1 MKASLPSFLPL
12 LLLVAALLAAAQ
24 TASAAAL
31 RWSGRPYTILA
42 SDKPL
47 PDFLRELV
55 ASQGS
60 TAVIDPKVNGSISGK
75 FTGAAMKTLD
85 SVCATNGL
93 VWYYDGAFVFIEPAT
108 DAHSEV
114 LSVANATRVAET
126 LKRLDIA
133 DSRYPLTVV
142 DVGGRGS
149 LHVAGPKRYLE
160 MVKQTLKLLDAGASS
175 PDNAEFR
182 LFPLKYAWAADFKIT
197 RSGREVT
204 IPGVA
209 TVLRNLYGK
218 GGNAAGTRS
227 AAFALRAGPTRQ
239 MKLQSGETVDVPKLE
254 LASTAKSDDDA
265 AEALGL
271 ATGNGNELPQFQ
283 TDTRM
288 NAVIVRDMPE
298 RMDRYA
304 QLIASMDSRPRL
316 VEIEVTI
323 MDISTDTLDSLGI
336 DWRLHSRHGD
346 LQIGRGDR
354 GQLSFD
360 SQNSEAGQVAGT
372 SSTGAALT
380 PLGMMFSAS
389 IGHDMRD
396 YLLARVNALAQ
407 KGNANFVARP
417 KVLTLDNNEA
427 LLENLSEFFVR
438 VNGFQ
443 DAGLFSVTTGTSV
456 RVTPLIVDGAASA
469 AQTAPNLPN
478 LPNQLPGVMMSI
490 NIEDGDLSGS
500 TVDQIPVVRRRRVN
514 TQALMDEGQ
523 SLLIAGYTSEEK
535 TSAASGVPLLSDIPV
550 VGRLFKYDE
559 KTQNN
564 MERFYLLT
572 PRLITSSSSAAAVQ
586 TLPVPA
592 SSQ

>member
-1 MKASLPSFLPL
+1 MKVSLPSLLPL
-12 LLLVAALLAAAQ
+12 LLLVAALLAAQ

-75 FTGAAMKTLD
+75 FTGAALKTLD

-93 VWYYDGAFVFIEPAT
+93 VWYYDGAFVFIELAT

-114 LSVANATRVAET
+114 LSVANATHVAET

-133 DSRYPLTVV
+133 DARYPLTVV

-160 MVKQTLKLLDAGASS
+160 MVKQTLKLLDANASS

-182 LFPLKYAWAADFKIT
+182 LFPLKYAWAADFRIT
-197 RSGREVT
+197 RSGKELV

-218 GGNAAGTRS
+218 GVGS
-227 AAFALRAGPTRQ
+227 AASRAASLPLRAGPTRQ

-254 LASTAKSDDDA
+254 LPTTARSDDGADA
-265 AEALGL
+265 AA
-271 ATGNGNELPQFQ
+271 AANGNELPQFQ
-283 TDTRM
+283 TDTRL

-304 QLIASMDSRPRL
+304 KLIASMDSRPRL

-354 GQLSFD
+354 GQLTFD

-372 SSTGAALT
+372 SVTGAALT

-407 KGNANFVARP
+407 KGNANFIARP

-427 LLENLSEFFVR
+427 QLENLSEFFVR

-456 RVTPLIVDGAASA
+456 RVTPLIVDATPSAASA
-469 AQTAPNLPN
+469 PQPQPA
-478 LPNQLPGVMMSI
+478 GVMMSI
-490 NIEDGDLSGS
+490 DIEDGDLSGS

-535 TSAASGVPLLSDIPV
+535 SSATSGVPLLSDIPV

-572 PRLITSSSSAAAVQ
+572 PRLITSSSGAQAVQ

>member
-1 MKASLPSFLPL
+1 MKFSLPSFLSL

-60 TAVIDPKVNGSISGK
+60 TAVIDPKINGSISGK

-93 VWYYDGAFVFIEPAT
+93 VWYYDGAFVFIELAT

-114 LSVANATRVAET
+114 LSVANATHVAET

-133 DSRYPLTVV
+133 DARYPLTVV

-160 MVKQTLKLLDAGASS
+160 MVKQTLKLLDANASS

-182 LFPLKYAWAADFKIT
+182 LFPLKYAWAADFRIT
-197 RSGREVT
+197 RSGKELV

-227 AAFALRAGPTRQ
+227 ASFPLRAGPTRQ

-254 LASTAKSDDDA
+254 LASAPKSDDGA

-271 ATGNGNELPQFQ
+271 ANGNELPQFQ
-283 TDTRM
+283 TDTRL

-323 MDISTDTLDSLGI
+323 MDISTDTLDTLGI

-354 GQLSFD
+354 GQLTFD

-372 SSTGAALT
+372 SATGAALT

-407 KGNANFVARP
+407 KGNANFIARP

-427 LLENLSEFFVR
+427 QLENLSEFFVR

-456 RVTPLIVDGAASA
+456 RVTPLIVDAAPSAASA
-469 AQTAPNLPN
+469 PQTQPA
-478 LPNQLPGVMMSI
+478 GVMMSI
-490 NIEDGDLSGS
+490 DIEDGDLSGS

-535 TSAASGVPLLSDIPV
+535 SSAASGVPLLSDIPV

-572 PRLITSSSSAAAVQ
+572 PRLITSTASAQAVQ